1 MQEFLYHR
9 IAHGIEQMLENGFLR
24 VGDKLPSVRQLSRDQ
39 NVSLSTAFQAYYYLE
54 GKGLIEARPKSGYY
68 VRKNPS
74 LDRKVPSVQPPEKKF
89 RDDKP
94 LLQLLAEV
102 YKDLDKEDLVW
113 LSLAAPDARFL
124 PISKLKKSIQY
135 ANSKYNCAR
144 YAEIQGIKRLRAQIA
159 KLAFNWGGVFR
170 DDEIVVTA
178 GCMEA
183 IIMCLQAVTRPGDE
197 VAIQSPTYFG
207 IFMALESLGLK
218 AVEVNTDPE
227 TGFDMKSMAE
237 TLAENPMIKAC
248 VFVPNFNNPLGS
260 MMSETQKETLVKLLD
275 EHSVVLIE
283 DDIYGELYYGPN
295 RPKACKSFD
304 RSGNVMYCS
313 SLSKSLAPGFRIGW
327 VIPGKW
333 KDQVIEQKLIHTIS
347 TNTVAQEAMAY
358 FLEKGR
364 YELHMK
370 RLRKDLYLNYLKYLK
385 IIQETFPPDVR
396 ISRPKGGFVL
406 WLELGQQVDA
416 YQLYRKAIMSGIS
429 IAPGQLFSKQGNY
442 RNFIRISFAAPLNE
456 KNEWGIRKLAKLL

>member
-1 MQEFLYHR
+1 M
-9 IAHGIEQMLENGFLR
+9 
-24 VGDKLPSVRQLSRDQ
+24 
-39 NVSLSTAFQAYYYLE
+39 
-54 GKGLIEARPKSGYY
+54 
-68 VRKNPS
+68 
-74 LDRKVPSVQPPEKKF
+74 
-89 RDDKP
+89 
-94 LLQLLAEV
+94 
-102 YKDLDKEDLVW
+102 
-113 LSLAAPDARFL
+113 
-124 PISKLKKSIQY
+124 
-135 ANSKYNCAR
+135 YNCTR

-170 DDEIVVTA
+170 DDDIVITA

-260 MMSETQKETLVKLLD
+260 MMSDNQKETLVKLLD

-416 YQLYRKAIMSGIS
+416 YQLYRKAIRSGIS